1 MDRFGIDIGRV
12 IIGPSIGGIA
22 DTTFLGSRLEDAL
35 HTPPAPESLDVIQGL
50 VARSSGNAWLVSK
63 CGANVQRKTE
73 AWLRHRGFFEH
84 TGMPS
89 DHVRFCLERRQK
101 AIHARE
107 LGLTVFIDDRLD
119 VLRHL
124 RGIVPRLVWFGEDAV
139 DAPDWVVPARDW
151 AAVRTLLLG

>member
-12 IIGPSIGGIA
+12 IIGPSIGGVA
-22 DTTFLGSRLEDAL
+22 DTSFLGSRLEDAL
-35 HTPPAPESLDVIQGL
+35 NTPPAPDSFDVVRDL
-50 VARSSGNAWLVSK
+50 VARSSGSAWLVSK
-63 CGANVQRKTE
+63 CGASVQRKTV
-73 AWLRHRGFFEH
+73 AWLRHHAFFEH
-84 TGMPS
+84 TGVPS
-89 DHVRFCLERRQK
+89 DHVRFCLERSEK

-119 VLRHL
+119 VLQHL

-139 DAPDWVVPARDW
+139 EAPGWVVPAREW